1 MKLLVL
7 GGTVF
12 VGRHIVTE
20 ALKRGHEVT
29 LFNRG
34 SQAGLFPEIE
44 QLIGDR
50 GSNRNTDSK
59 VLDIRHGESNL
70 SALEG
75 GSWDAVIDTSAY
87 VPRVINEAAELL
99 KKNVKQYC
107 LISSISVYADP
118 TKANLSEDD
127 IVLRLNNPETE
138 KITPTTYGGLKVL
151 CEEAVEE
158 HYSNSLIV
166 RPGLVVGPNDPTD
179 RFSYWPWRF
188 RQGGKVLAPEP
199 KHAAVQYIDARD
211 MAVWT
216 LDNLEAGTTGKFNLV
231 NTAGSYTIGDLVDS
245 CQRKATSDS
254 EVTWVNEE
262 FILAE
267 EVAYFRDLP
276 MALPKS
282 QRNFMQVNN
291 DKAMATGLNN
301 RLLDDTVED
310 ILTWLD
316 TLDEG
321 YELKAGL
328 RLEHEQQLLKKWAKQ
343 S

>member
-34 SQAGLFPEIE
+34 SQEGLFPEVE

-50 GSNRNTDSK
+50 GSNRNDDK
-59 VLDIRHGESNL
+59 LLDIRHGDSNL

-75 GSWDAVIDTSAY
+75 RSWDALIDTSAY
-87 VPRVINEAAELL
+87 IPRVIDEVADIL
-99 KKNVKQYC
+99 KKKVKQYC

-118 TKANLSEDD
+118 TKANLTEED
-127 IVLRLNNPETE
+127 IVLRLNNPKTE

-151 CEEAVEE
+151 CEEAATE
-158 HYSNSLIV
+158 HFSNPLII

-179 RFSYWPWRF
+179 RFTYWPWRF
-188 RQGGKVLAPEP
+188 MQGGSVLAPEP

-211 MAVWT
+211 MATWT
-216 LDNLEAGTTGKFNLV
+216 LDNLEAGTTGTFNLV
-231 NTAGSYTIGDLVDS
+231 NTPGSYSIGDVVDS
-245 CQRKATSDS
+245 CQRSSTKGS
-254 EVTWVNEE
+254 EAEWVSES
-262 FILAE
+262 FLQRE
-267 EVAYFRDLP
+267 EVVPFQDLP
-276 MALPKS
+276 MVLPES

-291 DKAMATGLNN
+291 NKAIETGLSN
-301 RLLDDTVED
+301 RLLDDTIAD
-310 ILTWLD
+310 IMTWLD
-316 TLDEG
+316 TLDSG

-328 RLEHEQQLLKKWAKQ
+328 RLEREQELLTKWAKE
-343 S
+343 

>member
-34 SQAGLFPEIE
+34 SQAGLFPEVE

-50 GSNRNTDSK
+50 GSNRNNDK

-75 GSWDAVIDTSAY
+75 GAWDAVIDTSAY
-87 VPRVINEAAELL
+87 IPRVVNEVAEVL
-99 KKNVKQYC
+99 KKKVKQYC

-118 TKANLSEDD
+118 TKANLTEDD

-151 CEEAVEE
+151 CEEAVSE
-158 HYSNSLIV
+158 HFSNSLII
-166 RPGLVVGPNDPTD
+166 RPGLVVGPHDPTD
-179 RFSYWPWRF
+179 RFTYWPWRF
-188 RQGGKVLAPEP
+188 KQGRSVLAPEP
-199 KHAAVQYIDARD
+199 KDAAVQYIDARD

-216 LDNLEAGTTGKFNLV
+216 LNNLEVGTTGTFNLV
-231 NTAGSYTIGDLVDS
+231 NTPSSYSISDVVESCKRNSDNAGEAV
-245 CQRKATSDS
+245 
-254 EVTWVNEE
+254 WVNQDFLQQEDVKP
-262 FILAE
+262 FQ
-267 EVAYFRDLP
+267 DLP
-276 MALPKS
+276 MFLPKS

-291 DKAMATGLNN
+291 NKAIETGLTN
-301 RLLDDTVED
+301 RLLDDTIAD
-310 ILTWLD
+310 IMTWLD
-316 TLDEG
+316 TLDDG

-328 RLEHEQQLLKKWAKQ
+328 RLEREQELLAKWAKQ